1 MTFFNSDDLQNKD
14 VCIVMLKYYYYSWL
28 YVLFFKIINQCGY
41 VNIRREIFDNDQK
54 FPNEYRNLLPLLDKQ
69 IMSMKQSLQMYRSFW
84 LMLPEQICKSDGISA
99 SDKQICWTGSS
110 ISQDKR

>member
-1 MTFFNSDDLQNKD
+1 
-14 VCIVMLKYYYYSWL
+14 
-28 YVLFFKIINQCGY
+28 
-41 VNIRREIFDNDQK
+41 
-54 FPNEYRNLLPLLDKQ
+54 
-69 IMSMKQSLQMYRSFW
+69 MSMKQSLQMYRSFW